1 MNQPL
6 NRIILWTNPRSVS
19 TAFARSIRELHSVK
33 TLIDPYCSLYYYNGP
48 GIRSPDS
55 DPRRKLTN
63 DTRLFDKEYKAIG
76 DSFLAP
82 YEDVD
87 AVFIKDMAICVE
99 GRYEDYISGPF
110 SKFKHTFLIR
120 HPKKSAISQYK
131 VCKEGDYPFSYPGVR
146 QVHEMYKVVQQI
158 DPNPLVVDAD
168 DLLENPK
175 EMMKLYCSATGLPFT
190 EDMLKWEQEEIKE
203 CNWFPTYKLWY
214 GAAMSST
221 GFRKPKLSSEEPLS
235 NYPKIVE
242 ECVRDE
248 LPYYEALYEVRAKP
262 IASE

>member
-19 TAFARSIRELHSVK
+19 TAFARSIRELPSVK

-214 GAAMSST
+214 GTAMSST
-221 GFRKPKLSSEEPLS
+221 GFMKPKLSSEEPLS